1 MGRRDNDV
9 DKRQAVC
16 FHPEIFYQGKK
27 FYMVYIKK
35 YTLVYVVT
43 FCYSFT
49 IPFAHFCA
57 SFMNGGANICRY
69 LHTCLEKE
77 LQQNRKEA

>member
-16 FHPEIFYQGKK
+16 FHPEIFHQGKEVLYGLYQK
-27 FYMVYIKK
+27 VYF
-35 YTLVYVVT
+35 VT
-43 FCYSFT
+43 CCYSFT

-57 SFMNGGANICRY
+57 SFMDGCANFCRY
-69 LHTCLEKE
+69 LYTCLEKE